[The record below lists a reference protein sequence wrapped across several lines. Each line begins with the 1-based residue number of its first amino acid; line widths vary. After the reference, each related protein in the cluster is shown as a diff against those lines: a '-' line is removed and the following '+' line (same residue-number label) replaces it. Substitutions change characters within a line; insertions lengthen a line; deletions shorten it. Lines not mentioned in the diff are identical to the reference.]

1 MERTSD
7 SLTPPSCVIF
17 SADHHH
23 HPRQTED
30 DMTEDA
36 DNEHQGRLK
45 TIESDDEE
53 EEEAEKEAE
62 VAPAEEQEPEKSLE
76 DQFKEVY
83 GEIINDPNAD
93 ANLVKNLTLFMDGIR
108 NARNAEKK
116 VEEAY
121 IATEKLF
128 EKSKTTILESALPL
142 YEYLATHLDQLET
155 EILAHFSETHEL
167 RKSILNKFAVL
178 NKTFKQTYEDLM
190 KRLVPGNHEAAMMI
204 SMPGFGDGSTT
215 HHHGAEENGE
225 EENGEEA
232 ENKMETDGSRDLDWD
247 DIVSLCPALKDCI
260 EKFITGREEWS
271 AAVDCFTKA
280 ADTADEKIGKQ
291 QQHMLEILANAHSTI
306 YDNLAESRE
315 SLMRLFVDNHVKR
328 ATLEKHLQRKASAQ
342 TKFFQRLMQSV
353 KGPGGHQSKP
363 PTAASGTTTVELESA
378 EVPAG
383 QKSTTTRNK
392 MSSIRKVFK
401 IGGKGKKR
409 PAESQAPPTES

>member
-1 MERTSD
+1 M
-7 SLTPPSCVIF
+7 
-17 SADHHH
+17 A
-23 HPRQTED
+23 ED
-30 DMTEDA
+30 V
-36 DNEHQGRLK
+36 DNDHQGRLK

-53 EEEAEKEAE
+53 EEEEAEKEAE
-62 VAPAEEQEPEKSLE
+62 NVPAEEQEPEKSLE
-76 DQFKEVY
+76 DQFNEVY
-83 GEIINDPNAD
+83 DKIVNDPNAD

-167 RKSILNKFAVL
+167 RKSIVAKFAVL
-178 NKTFKQTYEDLM
+178 NKTFKQTYEDLV
-190 KRLVPGNHEAAMMI
+190 KRLVPGTHEVAMTI

-215 HHHGAEENGE
+215 HHSEGENGE
-225 EENGEEA
+225 EVNSEEA
-232 ENKMETDGSRDLDWD
+232 ENKMETDGPRDLDWD
-247 DIVSLCPALKDCI
+247 DIVSLCPALKDII
-260 EKFITGREEWS
+260 EKFMTGREEWS

-315 SLMRLFVDNHVKR
+315 GLMRLFVDNHVKR

-353 KGPGGHQSKP
+353 KGPGGHQSKQSA
-363 PTAASGTTTVELESA
+363 AASGTTTIELESA
-378 EVPAG
+378 EAPSG
-383 QKSTTTRNK
+383 QKSTTTRTK

-409 PAESQAPPTES
+409 PAESQDPRTES